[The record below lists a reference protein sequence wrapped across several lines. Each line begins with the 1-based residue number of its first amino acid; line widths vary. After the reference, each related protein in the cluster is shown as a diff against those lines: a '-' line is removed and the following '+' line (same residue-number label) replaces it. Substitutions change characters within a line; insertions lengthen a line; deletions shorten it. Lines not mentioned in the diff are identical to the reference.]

1 MQLIQQ
7 FITTAATRFNEA
19 STRARITAGICFA
32 VVMLSLFSLLLRS
45 SPSPQEPLLGS
56 HEFTQSEITRLT
68 QHFATVGLDRWE
80 LQGKQILIPKE
91 QRAEYLT
98 AIEGKIDSSG
108 LNSDVDTVLQGGSI
122 LDTPT
127 LRDMRLRNAQEKDL
141 ARIITQI
148 PGVEEAQ
155 INIDDHQHRGLSG
168 RKEMTA
174 LAAIKASPQSQ
185 ITLETSEAIREVIA
199 ARFAGLE
206 RNNVVVIDLNTGH
219 TFGASDSNYNAS
231 NLDIALRN
239 YERWWRG
246 RIANLL
252 IDIPNCRIEVGLY
265 PVETKIPENSSEVKT
280 VNATVSV
287 GIPDSYLQQVAE
299 SRKATTTV
307 QRKAI
312 SQEVKQNVT
321 ELVEGVI
328 PVVPHTTLDNF
339 TVHVATILD
348 LPTNPASSQ
357 RSTLSTF
364 LSSVWREI
372 VMGSLFVTCI
382 AVLAWRNRKLQSNSN
397 KLQLDT
403 SRVHAPKTGHIEDMV
418 FVKHSAHQ
426 HLNGVPTETGNSNTP
441 QTNTSIPPII
451 AEAASQHLAEPTLKD
466 ELNALVDESPAD
478 AADILKKWISST
490 SS

>member
-1 MQLIQQ
+1 M
-7 FITTAATRFNEA
+7 
-19 STRARITAGICFA
+19 
-32 VVMLSLFSLLLRS
+32 
-45 SPSPQEPLLGS
+45 
-56 HEFTQSEITRLT
+56 
-68 QHFATVGLDRWE
+68 
-80 LQGKQILIPKE
+80 
-91 QRAEYLT
+91 
-98 AIEGKIDSSG
+98 
-108 LNSDVDTVLQGGSI
+108 
-122 LDTPT
+122 
-127 LRDMRLRNAQEKDL
+127 
-141 ARIITQI
+141 
-148 PGVEEAQ
+148 
-155 INIDDHQHRGLSG
+155 
-168 RKEMTA
+168 
-174 LAAIKASPQSQ
+174 
-185 ITLETSEAIREVIA
+185 
-199 ARFAGLE
+199 
-206 RNNVVVIDLNTGH
+206 
-219 TFGASDSNYNAS
+219 
-231 NLDIALRN
+231 
-239 YERWWRG
+239 
-246 RIANLL
+246 
-252 IDIPNCRIEVGLY
+252 
-265 PVETKIPENSSEVKT
+265 
-280 VNATVSV
+280 
-287 GIPDSYLQQVAE
+287 
-299 SRKATTTV
+299 

-441 QTNTSIPPII
+441 QNNTSIPPII